1 MEPGL
6 GQVLLLVTLL
16 PIPSVGSLGL
26 QEPSSN
32 PGGSKKP
39 HLPDAGEHRGR
50 RATTSFASC
59 LFLKGEQSPTSASGG
74 LEGTPRC

>member
-1 MEPGL
+1 MGYVWRGYEAFGSVWAPTAGSLLPVRAEMEPGL

-32 PGGSKKP
+32 PGGSI
-39 HLPDAGEHRGR
+39 LSTQR
-50 RATTSFASC
+50 
-59 LFLKGEQSPTSASGG
+59 
-74 LEGTPRC
+74 